1 MPKSAKK
8 IVPSCAFL
16 TKVVLFDGTRRKTAN
31 GITHTNYIKFIQIN
45 YKSMSKI
52 IKLKKGLDINLQGK
66 AAESLVELP
75 LAAEYA
81 VSPLDFENV
90 TPKLLVKVGDK
101 VKAGE
106 PLFFDK
112 NNPRVLFTSPV
123 SGTVS
128 AVNRGEKRK
137 ILNVTVAA
145 DAQQESAEFALLDL
159 QKATREEVIETLL
172 KSGLWTM
179 ILQRPYGI
187 VANPAD
193 EPKAIFVS
201 AFDSAP
207 LAADMNF
214 ALKGE
219 KENLQKGLEVLS
231 KLSNGKVHLSV
242 KAKAEGEMTSLKGA
256 EIHTFEGKHPVGC
269 VGVQIHHIDPIAKGD
284 IAWTVAIQDVAAIG
298 RLFSTGKV
306 DLHKVVALTGSEVE
320 KPQYYRIISGA
331 PVASIVDGNIKAQ
344 AEGDTVRIISG
355 NVLTGKKVAADGF
368 ISATATQITVIPE
381 GDKYEMLGWIAPRF
395 NKFSVSR
402 SYFSWLCPKKEYKL
416 DTNLNGGV
424 RAFVVTG
431 LFEEYLPMD
440 IYPMYLFKAI
450 IANDIDKM
458 ENLGIYEIVEED
470 VALCE
475 FVDPSKTEI
484 QQLVRDGI
492 NLMIKEC

>member
-16 TKVVLFDGTRRKTAN
+16 TKVVLLDATRRKTAN

-219 KENLQKGLEVLS
+219 KANLQKGLDVLS

-320 KPQYYRIISGA
+320 NPQYYRIISGA
-331 PVASIVDGNIKAQ
+331 PVASVVAGNIKAQ

>member
-1 MPKSAKK
+1 
-8 IVPSCAFL
+8 
-16 TKVVLFDGTRRKTAN
+16 
-31 GITHTNYIKFIQIN
+31 
-45 YKSMSKI
+45 MSKI
-52 IKLKKGLDINLQGK
+52 IKLRKGLDINLQGQ
-66 AAESLVELP
+66 AAESLVEVP
-75 LAAEYA
+75 MAKEYA
-81 VSPLDFENV
+81 VSPLDYEGV

-101 VKAGE
+101 VKAGT

-112 NNPRVLFTSPV
+112 NNTRVLYCSPV
-123 SGTVS
+123 SGAVS

-137 ILNVTVAA
+137 ILNVTVEA
-145 DAQQESAEFALLDL
+145 DKEQVSEEFAVLDL
-159 QKATREEVIETLL
+159 QKASREDVIEMLL

-179 ILQRPYGI
+179 IQQRPYGI

-193 EPKAIFVS
+193 QPKAVFVS

-207 LAADMNF
+207 LAPCMNF
-214 ALKGE
+214 VLKGQ
-219 KENLQKGLEVLS
+219 KENLQKGMEVLA
-231 KLSNGKVHLSV
+231 KLAGGNVNLSV
-242 KAKAEGEMTSLKGA
+242 RANAAGEMSSLNGVN
-256 EIHTFEGKHPVGC
+256 IHTFEGKHPVGN
-269 VGVQIHHIDPIAKGD
+269 VGVQIHHIDPICKGD
-284 IAWTVAIQDVAAIG
+284 IVWTVGIQDVAAIG

-320 KPQYYRIISGA
+320 NPQYYRIISGA
-331 PVASIVDGNIKAQ
+331 PIASIVEGNIKKQ
-344 AEGDTVRIISG
+344 AEGDSVRIISG
-355 NVLTGKKVAADGF
+355 NVFTGKKVAIDGY
-368 ISATATQITVIPE
+368 ISATASQVTVIPE

-395 NKFSVSR
+395 GKFSVSR
-402 SYFSWLCPKKEYKL
+402 SYFSWLCPKKQYKL
-416 DTNLNGGV
+416 DTNLNGGP
-424 RAFVVTG
+424 RPFVVTG

-450 IANDIDKM
+450 VAGDLDKM

>member
-1 MPKSAKK
+1 
-8 IVPSCAFL
+8 
-16 TKVVLFDGTRRKTAN
+16 
-31 GITHTNYIKFIQIN
+31 
-45 YKSMSKI
+45 MSKI
-52 IKLKKGLDINLQGK
+52 IKLRKGLDINLQGK
-66 AAESLVELP
+66 AVESLVEVP
-75 LAAEYA
+75 MASMYA
-81 VSPLDFENV
+81 VSPLDYENV

-101 VKAGE
+101 VKAGT

-112 NNPRVLFTSPV
+112 NNTRVLYCSPV

-137 ILNVTVAA
+137 ILNVTVEA
-145 DAQQESAEFALLDL
+145 DKEQVSEEFAVLDL
-159 QKATREEVIETLL
+159 QKASREDVIEMLL

-179 ILQRPYGI
+179 IQQRPYGI

-193 EPKAIFVS
+193 QPKAVFVS

-207 LAADMNF
+207 LAPCMNF
-214 ALKGE
+214 VLKGQ
-219 KENLQKGLEVLS
+219 KENLQKGMEVLA
-231 KLSNGKVHLSV
+231 KLAGGNVNLSV
-242 KAKAEGEMTSLKGA
+242 RANAEGEMASLNGVN
-256 EIHTFEGKHPVGC
+256 IHTFEGKHPVGN
-269 VGVQIHHIDPIAKGD
+269 VGVQIHHIDPISKGD
-284 IAWTVAIQDVAAIG
+284 IVWTVGIQDVAAIG

-306 DLHKVVALTGSEVE
+306 DLHKVVALAGSEVE
-320 KPQYYRIISGA
+320 NPQYYRIISGA
-331 PVASIVDGNIKAQ
+331 PIASIVEGNIKKQ
-344 AEGDTVRIISG
+344 AEGDSVRIISG
-355 NVLTGKKVAADGF
+355 NVLTGKKVALDGY
-368 ISATATQITVIPE
+368 ITATASQVTVIPE

-395 NKFSVSR
+395 GKFSVSR
-402 SYFSWLCPKKEYKL
+402 SYFSWLCPKKQYKL
-416 DTNLNGGV
+416 DTNLNGGP
-424 RAFVVTG
+424 RPFVVTG

-450 IANDIDKM
+450 VAGDLDKM

>member
-1 MPKSAKK
+1 
-8 IVPSCAFL
+8 
-16 TKVVLFDGTRRKTAN
+16 
-31 GITHTNYIKFIQIN
+31 
-45 YKSMSKI
+45 MSKI

-75 LAAEYA
+75 LANEYA

-137 ILNVTVAA
+137 VLNVTVAA

-207 LAADMNF
+207 LAADMNI

-231 KLSNGKVHLSV
+231 KLSGGKVHLSV
-242 KAKAEGEMTSLKGA
+242 KANAEGEMTSLKGA

-284 IAWTVAIQDVAAIG
+284 IVWTVAIQDVAAIG

-306 DLHKVVALTGSEVE
+306 DLHKVVALAGSEVE
-320 KPQYYRIISGA
+320 KPQYYRIINGA
-331 PVASIVDGNIKAQ
+331 PIASIVDGNIKKQ
-344 AEGDTVRIISG
+344 AEGNSVRIIAG

-368 ISATATQITVIPE
+368 ITATATQITVIPE

-416 DTNLNGGV
+416 DTNVNGGV

-450 IANDIDKM
+450 MANDIDKM

>member
-1 MPKSAKK
+1 
-8 IVPSCAFL
+8 
-16 TKVVLFDGTRRKTAN
+16 
-31 GITHTNYIKFIQIN
+31 
-45 YKSMSKI
+45 MSEI
-52 IKLKKGLDINLQGK
+52 IKLRKGLDINLQGK
-66 AAESLVELP
+66 ATESLVEVP
-75 LAAEYA
+75 MAATYA
-81 VSPLDFENV
+81 VSPLDYENV

-101 VKAGE
+101 VKAGT

-112 NNPRVLFTSPV
+112 NNTRVVYTSPV

-137 ILNVTVAA
+137 ILNVTVEA
-145 DAQQESAEFALLDL
+145 DKEQVSEEFAVLDL
-159 QKATREEVIETLL
+159 KKASREEVIEMLL

-193 EPKAIFVS
+193 EPKALFVS

-207 LAADMNF
+207 LAPCMNF

-219 KENLQKGLEVLS
+219 QANLQKGLEVLS
-231 KLSNGKVHLSV
+231 VLAAGNVHLSV
-242 KAKAEGEMTSLKGA
+242 RANAAGEMAALKGVKM
-256 EIHTFEGKHPVGC
+256 HTFEGKHPVGN

-284 IAWTVAIQDVAAIG
+284 IVWTVAIQDVAAIG

-306 DLHKVVALTGSEVE
+306 DLHKVIALTGSEVE

-331 PVASIVDGNIKAQ
+331 PVASVLEGQIKKQ
-344 AEGDTVRIISG
+344 AEGDSVRIISG
-355 NVLTGKKVAADGF
+355 NVLTGKKVEADGY
-368 ISATATQITVIPE
+368 ITATASQVTVIPE
-381 GDKYEMLGWIAPRF
+381 GDKYEMLGWIAPRTHR
-395 NKFSVSR
+395 FSVSR
-402 SYFSWLCPKKEYKL
+402 SYFSWLCPKKQYKL

-424 RAFVVTG
+424 RPFVMAG

-450 IANDIDKM
+450 IAGDIDKM
-458 ENLGIYEIVEED
+458 ENLGIYEILEED
-470 VALCE
+470 IALCE

>member
-1 MPKSAKK
+1 
-8 IVPSCAFL
+8 
-16 TKVVLFDGTRRKTAN
+16 
-31 GITHTNYIKFIQIN
+31 
-45 YKSMSKI
+45 MSKI

-75 LAAEYA
+75 LANEYA

-145 DAQQESAEFALLDL
+145 DAQQESAEFSVLDV
-159 QKATREEVIETLL
+159 QKASREEVVEMLL

-219 KENLQKGLEVLS
+219 TKALQKGLEVLS
-231 KLSNGKVHLSV
+231 KLSGGKVHLSV

-269 VGVQIHHIDPIAKGD
+269 VGIQIHHIDPIAKGD
-284 IAWTVAIQDVAAIG
+284 IAWTVAIEDVAAIG

-306 DLHKVVALTGSEVE
+306 DLHKVIALTGSEVE

-331 PVASIVDGNIKAQ
+331 PIASIVDGNIKKQ
-344 AEGDTVRIISG
+344 AEGDSVRIISG

-368 ISATATQITVIPE
+368 ISATATQITIIPE

-416 DTNLNGGV
+416 DTNLNGGP

-484 QQLVRDGI
+484 QQLVRNGI